1 MPRNILRFLSL
12 LLVGITMSAGL
23 AHVMA
28 LPNKIGM
35 SAEDYFVA
43 QQTYAGWA
51 LIGIA
56 MIGALIVTLLLAL
69 MTRSAPR
76 EFIPA
81 LIAFICMAAALAV
94 FFAFTYPANQ
104 ATENWTVVPQD
115 WEQLRAQWE
124 YSHALGAALVFAA
137 FIALVVAVLSR
148 R

>member
-1 MPRNILRFLSL
+1 MPRNVLCFLSL
-12 LLVGITMSAGL
+12 LFVGITMSAGL

-35 SAEDYFVA
+35 SAEHYFVA

-51 LIGIA
+51 MIGIA
-56 MIGALIVTLLLAL
+56 MIGAFIATLVLAL
-69 MTRSAPR
+69 MRRSAPR

-81 LIAFICMAAALAV
+81 LIAFHCMAAALAV

-104 ATENWTVVPQD
+104 ATENWTVLPQN

-124 YSHALGAALVFAA
+124 YSHAVGAVLVFAA
-137 FIALVVAVLSR
+137 FVALVVAVLSR